1 MKSNQHLYKYGFQ
14 PFFELQ
20 HREGFQAGRVALEHK
35 HMYRIYCEDGEWL
48 GELSGKSRYE
58 AHHRE
63 DYPAVGDWV
72 WITKQ
77 PGEQRVVI
85 HGVMMRKSKF
95 SRKAAGSSIEEQIVA
110 TNIDRVFLVMAL
122 NRDFNIRRLERY
134 LLLAYESGASPEIVL
149 TKMDLC
155 DDVAARQSEVETVAF
170 GVPVYVVNSLAD
182 AGVASILQTLVQGET
197 IALLGSSGAGK
208 STLLN
213 SLYGEERQKTGAARD
228 GDDRGK
234 HTTTHRELVVLPGG
248 ALIIDTPGMRE
259 LQLWEGSESMG
270 EAFQD
275 IDSLAASCRFADC
288 GHNQEPGCAIQLALS
303 AGDLDS
309 ERWSSFLKLQK
320 ELAYIE
326 RKADAGAARAE
337 KDRWKKIHKQ
347 MREGGNR

>member
-1 MKSNQHLYKYGFQ
+1 LEWNQALYKYGFQ
-14 PFFELQ
+14 PFFEQQ
-20 HREGFQAGRVALEHK
+20 HKDGYEVGRVALEHK
-35 HMYRIYCEDGEWL
+35 HMYRIYCEAGELL

-58 AHHRE
+58 AHERE

-85 HGVMMRKSKF
+85 HGVLKRKSKF
-95 SRKAAGSSIEEQIVA
+95 SRKAAGTGIEEQIVA
-110 TNIDRVFLVMAL
+110 TNIDRVFIVMAL

-170 GVPVYVVNSLAD
+170 GVQIYTVNSLAD
-182 AGVASILQTLVQGET
+182 DGVESILHTLVPGET

-213 SLYGEERQKTGAARD
+213 SLYGEERQKTAAARE

-234 HTTTHRELVVLPGG
+234 HTTTHRELVVLPSG

-259 LQLWEGSESMG
+259 LQLWEGSESMNV
-270 EAFQD
+270 AFQD
-275 IDSLAASCRFADC
+275 VDELAASCRFADC
-288 GHNQEPGCAIQLALS
+288 GHNQEPGCAIRQALS
-303 AGDLDS
+303 TGELDS
-309 ERWSSFLKLQK
+309 ERWTSFLKLQK

-326 RKADAGAARAE
+326 RKADAGAARVE

-347 MREGGNR
+347 MREGGHR